1 LHSRKNRIFTIQN
14 ASLMNLAKR
23 KHMFIQSLDEMDEEL
38 FRKLEQFLKL
48 NSSDFDWTS
57 SLSKDELQEIE
68 AGLEQAD
75 NNELIE
81 HDQVMKKF
89 E

>member
-1 LHSRKNRIFTIQN
+1 
-14 ASLMNLAKR
+14 MNLAKR